1 MNIIYDGKVKLI
13 VAICNGGG
21 IGINNTLPWKIKDDL
36 RYFSVMT
43 SGDYGKY
50 MKDTEKY
57 ISTGKPASN
66 ICIDDLNIKK
76 NAIIMGRNTWLS
88 LPNHPKPLPHRDSII
103 LSRTIVENTKVDT
116 YKNHGLTNN
125 VYSDLNLHFTSI
137 SRAMRFCRIGSY
149 DEPTMLEG
157 MTHAFTVEERDE
169 RDERDEREIIIN
181 STNSKYKD
189 IWIIGGA
196 KIYESFMNTD
206 IATLIDEIYITY
218 IEREYQ
224 CDTFFPFIENMNQ
237 YYVSSLEPK
246 MCKCEDVSGI
256 SDVMCYYMIFKRLKG
271 CDVNDVND
279 VNDKIIR
286 VPINNGNNGNNG
298 NDIYN
303 PKYINIKTTIATK
316 ENIDTLNKLVISIN
330 NTT

>member
-1 MNIIYDGKVKLI
+1 MNITYDGKVKLI

-57 ISTGKPASN
+57 ISTGKSAAN

-103 LSRTIVENTKVDT
+103 ISTTIAENPKVDT
-116 YKNHGLTNN
+116 DTDTGKGSINR

-137 SRAMRFCRIGSY
+137 SRAMHFCRIGSY
-149 DEPTMLEG
+149 SEPTILDG
-157 MTHAFTVEERDE
+157 MTHAFTVEK
-169 RDERDEREIIIN
+169 RDERDEREIMIN
-181 STNSKYKD
+181 SANPKYKD

-196 KIYESFMNTD
+196 KIYESFMNND
-206 IATLIDEIYITY
+206 SAILIDEIYITY

-256 SDVMCYYMIFKRLKG
+256 NDVMCYYMIFKRLKE
-271 CDVNDVND
+271 CD

-286 VPINNGNNGNNG
+286 VPINNGNNGN
-298 NDIYN
+298 DIYN
-303 PKYINIKTTIATK
+303 PENINININIKTTIATK